1 MGSGCSDGRAA
12 CLALNSVKGRGAGL
26 SGVGDGG
33 GDRDR
38 DRDDEGWTVEGP
50 PKVGRAANCC

>member
-1 MGSGCSDGRAA
+1 MGSGCRGGRAA
-12 CLALNSVKGRGAGL
+12 CLDLNSVKGRGAGL

-38 DRDDEGWTVEGP
+38 DNEGWTVEGP